1 MVNLSQK
8 KEELKISF
16 KEFQKILLDHHIKSK
31 DRYLKNFV
39 GLFKKYDTDNN
50 GIINEDEF
58 VNILSSTNFYGEYL
72 DEQTMRLLS
81 VIDPNNNK
89 QITFSECVSL
99 FSQVFEILFSLIYS
113 FLTFRNLLRMMKM
126 EKLRYW
132 IKYVW
137 RIPMSKS
144 KSKNR
149 NRSKIMNKIF

>member
-1 MVNLSQK
+1 MLNYFRKLTRDELVNLNRG

-39 GLFKKYDTDNN
+39 GLFKRYDTDNN
-50 GIINEDEF
+50 GIVNEDEF

-72 DEQTMRLLS
+72 EEQTMRLLS

-99 FSQVFEILFSLIYS
+99 FSQVFFIQFLI
-113 FLTFRNLLRMMKM
+113 FFC
-126 EKLRYW
+126 
-132 IKYVW
+132 
-137 RIPMSKS
+137 
-144 KSKNR
+144 
-149 NRSKIMNKIF
+149 